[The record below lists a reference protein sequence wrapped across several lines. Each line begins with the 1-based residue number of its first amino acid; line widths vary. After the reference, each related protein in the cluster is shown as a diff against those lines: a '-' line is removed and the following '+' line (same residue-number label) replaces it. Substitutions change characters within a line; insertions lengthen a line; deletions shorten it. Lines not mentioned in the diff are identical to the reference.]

1 MDWSLAGCKG
11 SDIDSFYPPE
21 YQSLNVSE
29 RVYWRDRVADA
40 KATCIECPL
49 REACLD
55 WALKNDEVFG
65 IWGGFTARERRR
77 LQRNQRVGTRSR
89 AW

>member
-1 MDWSLAGCKG
+1 MDWSLAECKG

-21 YQSLNVSE
+21 YQSLTVTERKHWRE
-29 RVYWRDRVADA
+29 RVAEA
-40 KATCIECPL
+40 KATCTECSL
-49 REACLD
+49 REACLK
-55 WALKNDEVFG
+55 WALENDEVFG

-77 LQRNQRVGTRSR
+77 LHRNQPVGNRSR